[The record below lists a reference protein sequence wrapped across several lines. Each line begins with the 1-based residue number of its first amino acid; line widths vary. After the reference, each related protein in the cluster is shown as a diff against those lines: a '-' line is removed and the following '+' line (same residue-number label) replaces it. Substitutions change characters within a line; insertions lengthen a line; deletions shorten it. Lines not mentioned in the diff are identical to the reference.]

1 MLVYNKNSSNKF
13 DIWDEKIELVT
24 KFENGT
30 WLSRK
35 IWATLVNTVNSELEA
50 QAFIQA
56 EKNMIEKFE
65 CEESLREEFENNLEK
80 V

>member
-24 KFENGT
+24 TFENGSS
-30 WLSRK
+30 LSKR

-65 CEESLREEFENNLEK
+65 CEESLREEYENNLESY
-80 V
+80 

>member
-1 MLVYNKNSSNKF
+1 MLVYNSNSQGQY

-24 KFENGT
+24 TFPNGT
-30 WLSRK
+30 RLTKK

-50 QAFIQA
+50 QAFIQG

>member
-1 MLVYNKNSSNKF
+1 
-13 DIWDEKIELVT
+13 
-24 KFENGT
+24 
-30 WLSRK
+30 
-35 IWATLVNTVNSELEA
+35 LVNTLNSELEA
-50 QAFIQA
+50 QAFIQG

>member
-1 MLVYNKNSSNKF
+1 MLVYNKNSQNQY

-24 KFENGT
+24 TFPNGT
-30 WLSRK
+30 RLSKK

-50 QAFIQA
+50 QAFIQG

>member
-13 DIWDEKIELVT
+13 DIWEEKIELVQV
-24 KFENGT
+24 FPNGT
-30 WLSRK
+30 RLTKK
-35 IWATLVNTVNSELEA
+35 IWATLVHTVNSELEA
-50 QAFIQA
+50 QAFIQG

>member
-1 MLVYNKNSSNKF
+1 MLVYNKNSQNQY

-24 KFENGT
+24 TFENGSS
-30 WLSRK
+30 LSKR

-50 QAFIQA
+50 QAFIQG

>member
-1 MLVYNKNSSNKF
+1 MLVYNKNSQNQY

-24 KFENGT
+24 TFPNGT
-30 WLSRK
+30 RLTKR

-50 QAFIQA
+50 QAFIQG

>member
-1 MLVYNKNSSNKF
+1 MLVYNKNSQNQY

-24 KFENGT
+24 TFPNGT
-30 WLSRK
+30 RLTKK

-50 QAFIQA
+50 QAFIQG

>member
-1 MLVYNKNSSNKF
+1 MLVYNKNSQNSF
-13 DIWDEKIELVT
+13 DIWDEKIELVQV
-24 KFENGT
+24 FPNGT
-30 WLSRK
+30 SLSKR

>member
-1 MLVYNKNSSNKF
+1 MLVYNKNSQNQY
-13 DIWDEKIELVT
+13 DIWEEKIELVT
-24 KFENGT
+24 TFENGSS
-30 WLSRK
+30 LSKR

>member
-1 MLVYNKNSSNKF
+1 MLVYNSNSQGQY

>member
-1 MLVYNKNSSNKF
+1 MKEKLNNSNKF
-13 DIWDEKIELVT
+13 DIWEEKIELVT
-24 KFENGT
+24 TFPNGT
-30 WLSRK
+30 RLTKK

-50 QAFIQA
+50 QAFIQG

>member
-24 KFENGT
+24 KFKNGSS
-30 WLSRK
+30 LSKR

-65 CEESLREEFENNLEK
+65 CEESLREEYENNLESY
-80 V
+80 

>member
-13 DIWDEKIELVT
+13 DIWEEKIELVT
-24 KFENGT
+24 TFKNGT

-65 CEESLREEFENNLEK
+65 CEESLREEYENNLEK

>member
-13 DIWDEKIELVT
+13 DIWDEKIELVQV
-24 KFENGT
+24 FPNGT
-30 WLSRK
+30 SLSKR

-65 CEESLREEFENNLEK
+65 CEESLREEYENNLESH
-80 V
+80 

>member
-13 DIWDEKIELVT
+13 DIWEERIELVQV
-24 KFENGT
+24 FENGT
-30 WLSRK
+30 RLTKR

>member
-1 MLVYNKNSSNKF
+1 MLVYNKNSQNSF

-24 KFENGT
+24 TFENGSS
-30 WLSRK
+30 LSKR

-65 CEESLREEFENNLEK
+65 CEESLREEYENNLESY
-80 V
+80 

>member
-13 DIWDEKIELVT
+13 DIWEEKIELVT
-24 KFENGT
+24 TFPNGT
-30 WLSRK
+30 RLTKK

-50 QAFIQA
+50 QAFIQG

>member
-1 MLVYNKNSSNKF
+1 MLVYNSNSQGQY

-24 KFENGT
+24 TFKNGT
-30 WLSRK
+30 SLSKR
-35 IWATLVNTVNSELEA
+35 ILATLVNTVDTEREA

>member
-13 DIWDEKIELVT
+13 DIWEEKIELVT

>member
-13 DIWDEKIELVT
+13 DIWEEKIELVT
-24 KFENGT
+24 TFENGSS
-30 WLSRK
+30 LSKR

>member
-24 KFENGT
+24 TFPNGT
-30 WLSRK
+30 RLTKK

>member
-24 KFENGT
+24 TFKNGT
-30 WLSRK
+30 SLSKR
-35 IWATLVNTVNSELEA
+35 ILATLVDTVDSEREA
-50 QAFIQA
+50 QAFIA
-56 EKNMIEKFE
+56 MEKNMIEKFE
-65 CEESLREEFENNLEK
+65 CEESLRGEFENNLEK